1 MRALA
6 LAAVA
11 IGLLAPA
18 AEASHL
24 SGRAWPGGR
33 VTYAVTSKSMRTP
46 VRAAAL
52 AWNRSG
58 LDVQLVEVSRS
69 KARLLISPLPKGTCF
84 GAIGEA
90 LVGYTGGFQ
99 SFMHLQPNCPEGT
112 LTMTAAHE
120 FGHVLG
126 LKHENR
132 RCSLMNSVFVSRCH
146 PQPLEWEWYCSPPRD
161 DDRLGLLRRYGG
173 KFRRASLSLCVS
185 RTLPGRVRSL
195 GDAADPVD
203 SLARVRISFQTP
215 SSTTLR
221 RVIVTRRR
229 GRLCGD
235 TPISRSVPIVQREGI
250 TPRFGTLVAEVPRA
264 ARAAVVAVEDLA
276 VTGTGTWC
284 YAVFTLD
291 RRNRWRS
298 AGQRIVTRGPE
309 APLAKR
315 LGLVGGAG
323 GADRSDAAVDE
334 PAHAASGRAGAVRS
348 AGACPADATQVPVY
362 TNATKTPGAA
372 TFTDAAAGAGT
383 WCYGLRFTALQPGAR
398 PTTGARAG
406 LPRLSDTWYMPSRS
420 KGMHIH
426 GTRVG
431 ASRFRRHLTRTSP
444 SEPGDP
450 FETTAARI
458 SRGHAV
464 ERLEH
469 LHTHFE
475 LEHRFMRDDAA

>member
-6 LAAVA
+6 LAAVL

-33 VTYAVTSKSMRTP
+33 VTYAVTSKSMRAP

-58 LDVQLVEVSRS
+58 LKVQFVEVSRS
-69 KARLLISPLPKGTCF
+69 RAQLLISPLRKGSCF

-90 LVGYTGGFQ
+90 LVGYTGRFQ
-99 SFMHLQPNCPEGT
+99 SFMHLQPTCPEGT

-126 LKHENR
+126 LTHENK

-146 PQPLEWEWYCSPPRD
+146 PQPLDWEWYCSPPRD
-161 DDRLGLLRRYGG
+161 DDRRGLLRRYGG
-173 KFRRASLSLCVS
+173 KFRKASLSFCVS
-185 RTLPGRVRSL
+185 KTLPGRVRSL

-229 GRLCGD
+229 GRVCGD
-235 TPISRSVPIVQREGI
+235 TPLSRSVPIMQREGV
-250 TPRFGTLVAEVPRA
+250 TPRLGTLVAEVPKA
-264 ARAAVVAVEDLA
+264 ARSAVVAVEDLA
-276 VTGTGTWC
+276 VSGTGTWC

-291 RRNRWRS
+291 RRNRWRM
-298 AGQRIVTRGPE
+298 AGQRIVTRRPE

-315 LGLVGGAG
+315 LRLVGTPAAPTGVTLQWTNP
-323 GADRSDAAVDE
+323 RTPLAAVQVVR
-334 PAHAASGRAGAVRS
+334 AAGP
-348 AGACPADATQVPVY
+348 CPADAARVPVY
-362 TNATKTPGAA
+362 AAAAKAPGAA
-372 TFTDAAAGAGT
+372 AFTDTAAGAGT
-383 WCYGLRFTALQPGAR
+383 WCYGLRFTAVQPGAR
-398 PTTGARAG
+398 PLTALVQVSRA
-406 LPRLSDTWYMPSRS
+406 
-420 KGMHIH
+420 
-426 GTRVG
+426 
-431 ASRFRRHLTRTSP
+431 
-444 SEPGDP
+444 
-450 FETTAARI
+450 
-458 SRGHAV
+458 
-464 ERLEH
+464 
-469 LHTHFE
+469 
-475 LEHRFMRDDAA
+475 

>member
-18 AEASHL
+18 AEASHVA
-24 SGRAWPGGR
+24 GRAWPGGR
-33 VTYAVTSKSMRTP
+33 VTYAVTSKSMRGP

-58 LDVQLVEVSRS
+58 LAVRLVEVPRS
-69 KARLLISPLPKGTCF
+69 QARLLISPLPKGSCF

-99 SFMHLQPNCPEGT
+99 SFMHLQSNCPEGT

-126 LKHENR
+126 LKHENK

-161 DDRLGLLRRYGG
+161 DDRRGLLARYGG
-173 KFRRASLSLCVS
+173 KFRRASPSFCVS
-185 RTLPGRVRSL
+185 KTLPGRVRSL

-229 GRLCGD
+229 GRVCGD
-235 TPISRSVPIVQREGI
+235 TPVSRSVPIVRREGA
-250 TPRFGTLVAEVPRA
+250 TPRLGTLVAEVPKA

-276 VTGTGTWC
+276 VSGTGTWC

-298 AGQRIVTRGPE
+298 AGQRIVTRRPE

-315 LGLVGGAG
+315 LGLVATPAAPTGVTL
-323 GADRSDAAVDE
+323 RWTNPRTPLAAVQV
-334 PAHAASGRAGAVRS
+334 ARVAGP
-348 AGACPADATQVPVY
+348 CPADAAQLPLY
-362 TNATKTPGAA
+362 ANASKTAGAA
-372 TFTDAAAGAGT
+372 AYTDAAAGPGT
-383 WCYGLRFTALQPGAR
+383 WCYGLRFTAAQAGSR
-398 PTTGARAG
+398 PLTALVQVSRA
-406 LPRLSDTWYMPSRS
+406 
-420 KGMHIH
+420 
-426 GTRVG
+426 
-431 ASRFRRHLTRTSP
+431 
-444 SEPGDP
+444 
-450 FETTAARI
+450 
-458 SRGHAV
+458 
-464 ERLEH
+464 
-469 LHTHFE
+469 
-475 LEHRFMRDDAA
+475 

>member
-58 LDVQLVEVSRS
+58 VDVQLVEVSRS

-126 LKHENR
+126 LKHENK

-161 DDRLGLLRRYGG
+161 DDRRGLLGRYGG

-315 LGLVGGAG
+315 LGLVGAP
-323 GADRSDAAVDE
+323 AAPTGVTLRWTN
-334 PAHAASGRAGAVRS
+334 PRTPLQAVQVVRS

-398 PTTGARAG
+398 PTTALVQVSRA
-406 LPRLSDTWYMPSRS
+406 
-420 KGMHIH
+420 
-426 GTRVG
+426 
-431 ASRFRRHLTRTSP
+431 
-444 SEPGDP
+444 
-450 FETTAARI
+450 
-458 SRGHAV
+458 
-464 ERLEH
+464 
-469 LHTHFE
+469 
-475 LEHRFMRDDAA
+475 

>member
-173 KFRRASLSLCVS
+173 KFRRASLNLCVS

-250 TPRFGTLVAEVPRA
+250 TPRFGTLVAEVPARRA
-264 ARAAVVAVEDLA
+264 RPSSPSRISPSPARAPGA
-276 VTGTGTWC
+276 TRC
-284 YAVFTLD
+284 S
-291 RRNRWRS
+291 RS
-298 AGQRIVTRGPE
+298 T
-309 APLAKR
+309 
-315 LGLVGGAG
+315 
-323 GADRSDAAVDE
+323 AAT
-334 PAHAASGRAGAVRS
+334 AGAAPGSASSPAAPRRRSRSGSASSAAPAAPTGVTLRWTNPRTPLQAVQVVRS

-398 PTTGARAG
+398 PTTALVQVSRA
-406 LPRLSDTWYMPSRS
+406 
-420 KGMHIH
+420 
-426 GTRVG
+426 
-431 ASRFRRHLTRTSP
+431 
-444 SEPGDP
+444 
-450 FETTAARI
+450 
-458 SRGHAV
+458 
-464 ERLEH
+464 
-469 LHTHFE
+469 
-475 LEHRFMRDDAA
+475 